1 MPAKGVG
8 PIQEIIE
15 VPTTPPLTI
24 IVNGLGGSINAHVA
38 LFWRI
43 KAQGG
48 SVKVIGPC
56 GSACTQV
63 LSFIPKDRLCF
74 GERSFLAFHMVR
86 KANVPNVEETRLMIN
101 SYPDDVRD
109 WINAKG
115 GHSLMPGLKGYWRLG
130 AKELW
135 KMGHAKCDP

>member
-1 MPAKGVG
+1 M
-8 PIQEIIE
+8 
-15 VPTTPPLTI
+15 
-24 IVNGLGGSINAHVA
+24 
-38 LFWRI
+38 FWRI

-48 SVKVIGPC
+48 PVKVIGPC

-130 AKELW
+130 ARELW

>member
-48 SVKVIGPC
+48 PVKVIGPC

-101 SYPDDVRD
+101 SYQ
-109 WINAKG
+109 
-115 GHSLMPGLKGYWRLG
+115 GLDQRQGRPLGDAGTERLLATRG
-130 AKELW
+130 QGVVEDGTR
-135 KMGHAKCDP
+135 KM